1 MINRILIRTKVVQM
15 LYSYQL
21 TKTDKTI
28 TKAKKE
34 LQASLDKSYELYN
47 SLLQLMIDLTD
58 LQDRELDDAKHK
70 FLPSNEDL
78 NPNMRFVENQLVEW
92 LRNSKKLQDFV
103 NDNNITWR
111 DDELFLRLLL
121 FKVTGSEEYK
131 TYMAMEKTD
140 FASDCEVWLQIMKK
154 VILPDDDLLE
164 HIENM
169 SVYWSVDDLDI
180 MGQFVLKTIRRIE
193 AGDKEPISPKYKDDE
208 DSEFGEKLFSLA
220 VQERAEN
227 DELIN
232 KYVRSERWDSG
243 RIALMDRIIMCT
255 ALTEIKNFPSIPVNV
270 TMNEYIE
277 LAKNFSTPHS
287 GQFVNGILNAVVK
300 SLREQGKDRKSVV

>member
-140 FASDCEVWLQIMKK
+140 FASDCELWLQIMKK

-300 SLREQGKDRKSVV
+300 SLREQGKIVKQ

>member
-121 FKVTGSEEYK
+121 FKVTGSVEYK

-300 SLREQGKDRKSVV
+300 SLREQGKIVKQ

>member
-1 MINRILIRTKVVQM
+1 M

-300 SLREQGKDRKSVV
+300 SLREQGKIMKQ

>member
-1 MINRILIRTKVVQM
+1 M

-70 FLPSNEDL
+70 FLPSDEDL

-92 LRNSKKLQDFV
+92 LRNSKELQDFV
-103 NDNNITWR
+103 SDNNITWR

-121 FKVTGSEEYK
+121 FKVTSSEEYK

-193 AGDKEPISPKYKDDE
+193 AGDKEPISPKYKDEE

-232 KYVRSERWDSG
+232 KFVRSERWDSG
-243 RIALMDRIIMCT
+243 RIALMDRIVMCT

-300 SLREQGKDRKSVV
+300 SLREQGKIVKQ

>member
-1 MINRILIRTKVVQM
+1 M

-92 LRNSKKLQDFV
+92 LRSSKKLQDFV

-300 SLREQGKDRKSVV
+300 SLREQGKIVKQ

>member
-103 NDNNITWR
+103 SDNNITWR

-300 SLREQGKDRKSVV
+300 SLREQGKIVKQ

>member
-21 TKTDKTI
+21 TKADKTL

-47 SLLQLMIDLTD
+47 SLLQLIIDITD

-70 FLPSNEDL
+70 FLPSSEDL
-78 NPNMRFVENQLVEW
+78 NPNMRFVENQLVKW
-92 LRNSKKLQDFV
+92 LRNSEELQNFV
-103 NDNNITWR
+103 SDNKITWR

-121 FKVTGSEEYK
+121 FKVTSSEEYK

-193 AGDKEPISPKYKDDE
+193 SGDKKPISPKYKDDE

-232 KYVRSERWDSG
+232 KFVRSERWDSG

-255 ALTEIKNFPSIPVNV
+255 ALSEIKNFPSIPVNV

-300 SLREQGKDRKSVV
+300 SLREQGKIVKQ

>member
-277 LAKNFSTPHS
+277 LAKNFSTPHR

-300 SLREQGKDRKSVV
+300 SLREQGKIVKQ

>member
-180 MGQFVLKTIRRIE
+180 MGQFVLKTIRRIV

-300 SLREQGKDRKSVV
+300 SLREQGKIVKQ

>member
-21 TKTDKTI
+21 TKPDKTI

-300 SLREQGKDRKSVV
+300 SLREQGKIVKQ

>member
-277 LAKNFSTPHS
+277 MAKNFSTPHS

-300 SLREQGKDRKSVV
+300 SLREQGKIMKQ

>member
-193 AGDKEPISPKYKDDE
+193 AGDKEPISPRYKDDE

-300 SLREQGKDRKSVV
+300 SLREQGKIMKQ

>member
-103 NDNNITWR
+103 NDNNIT
-111 DDELFLRLLL
+111 
-121 FKVTGSEEYK
+121 
-131 TYMAMEKTD
+131 
-140 FASDCEVWLQIMKK
+140 
-154 VILPDDDLLE
+154 
-164 HIENM
+164 
-169 SVYWSVDDLDI
+169 
-180 MGQFVLKTIRRIE
+180 
-193 AGDKEPISPKYKDDE
+193 
-208 DSEFGEKLFSLA
+208 
-220 VQERAEN
+220 
-227 DELIN
+227 
-232 KYVRSERWDSG
+232 
-243 RIALMDRIIMCT
+243 
-255 ALTEIKNFPSIPVNV
+255 
-270 TMNEYIE
+270 
-277 LAKNFSTPHS
+277 
-287 GQFVNGILNAVVK
+287 
-300 SLREQGKDRKSVV
+300 

>member
-232 KYVRSERWDSG
+232 KYVRSE
-243 RIALMDRIIMCT
+243 
-255 ALTEIKNFPSIPVNV
+255 IKNFPSIPVNV

-300 SLREQGKDRKSVV
+300 SLREQGKIVKQ

>member
-1 MINRILIRTKVVQM
+1 M

-58 LQDRELDDAKHK
+58 LRDRELDDAKHK

-300 SLREQGKDRKSVV
+300 SLREQGKIVKQ

>member
-103 NDNNITWR
+103 SDNNITWR

-232 KYVRSERWDSG
+232 KYVRRERWDSG

-300 SLREQGKDRKSVV
+300 SLREQGKIVKQ

>member
-1 MINRILIRTKVVQM
+1 M

-34 LQASLDKSYELYN
+34 LQASLDKSFELYN

-300 SLREQGKDRKSVV
+300 SLREQGKIVKQ

>member
-58 LQDRELDDAKHK
+58 LLDRELDDAKHK

-193 AGDKEPISPKYKDDE
+193 AGDKEPISPRYKDDE

-300 SLREQGKDRKSVV
+300 SLREQGKIMKQ